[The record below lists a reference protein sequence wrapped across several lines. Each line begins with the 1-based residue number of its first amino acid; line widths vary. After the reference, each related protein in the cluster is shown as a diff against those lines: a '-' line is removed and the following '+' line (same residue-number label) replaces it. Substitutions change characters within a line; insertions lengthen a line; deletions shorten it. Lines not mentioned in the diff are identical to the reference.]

1 MTHRIGHAATPTAA
15 PAITPRAPETAP
27 AQQAQRPAASGHPVR
42 DFVDRMV
49 YSKPVELATGFT
61 FVGASMMALSAPWWL
76 NAIPAVGTTGEA
88 VMSAVVAVTAG
99 VAFGHVA
106 AERERRA
113 QS

>member
-1 MTHRIGHAATPTAA
+1 MTHRIGHAATPAV
-15 PAITPRAPETAP
+15 TPRTPETAP
-27 AQQAQRPAASGHPVR
+27 AQEAQRPAASGHPVR

-88 VMSAVVAVTAG
+88 VVSAVVAVTAG

-113 QS
+113 RG